1 MSLSSLEDRP
11 SSGAPDGLLT
21 RGLHAWKHLHA
32 LGLCSNLLLNVVQ
45 NGLRLNLIRPL
56 SRPIILPELP
66 HPPVELEFLL
76 AETEALLTAG
86 AIELCP
92 NPVVVCP
99 VFAVP
104 KKRAPGDD
112 RPPFRMVHNLRT
124 VNNLL
129 WPVNHYRLAKVE
141 DIPPLLSSGCLTAAI
156 DIEAAYHHIKID
168 PASRPLLAF
177 SLDGQTYQWTVCPFG
192 LSHSAYY
199 WVMTSKALV
208 AWIHHHG
215 IKAVMYCDDLLAVCS
230 QDEYELILKLLRNLG
245 VNVSVPKLQPPSHE
259 TVFLGHVVRTPP
271 LEPPTIS
278 LTPARTKSSR
288 RAATSLI
295 KAARAGTPVPRRA
308 LARHLGTLASTA
320 TVVPSTHLLLRPIH
334 QLMTGLPAKAW
345 DVSVALDESIVPGLE
360 AWLLCRRL
368 RPCRPL
374 LQPRPAAQ
382 ITTDASHLAWGAV
395 LVIPSE
401 DLTLSTAGS
410 WSDVPPPLPHITQLE
425 SMAVDRA
432 ARLWAPHLHN
442 RPVIVRSDATVV
454 VHSLKRM
461 VSGSVQIAELFSRL
475 SMDVLE
481 PLNISVSTTH
491 LAGVLNTRADAASRL
506 EYLRLDK
513 HDYILRPQLA
523 LALVHE
529 HCPLGMTPVD
539 RFASDVNALLP
550 TYNARRSV
558 QPGVVDAFLEPPQS
572 WTSHFNYLFP
582 PCSTPVIT
590 RLLSALVTLPEWQGL
605 LVLPRWPGAPWWPL
619 LLGLPSLSHL
629 RDLPHDAFLPGLS
642 GSTGP
647 CSGRWTMCVWIKLS
661 DPSTSHGPADL
672 C

>member
-1 MSLSSLEDRP
+1 MSSMSQESRP
-11 SSGAPDGLLT
+11 SSGATDGPLF
-21 RGLHAWKHLHA
+21 RGLDTWRHLHS
-32 LGLCSNLLLNVVQ
+32 LGLCSDLLLSVIQ
-45 NGLRLNLIRPL
+45 NGLRLKLIRPVP
-56 SRPIILPELP
+56 RPIILPELP
-66 HPPVELEFLL
+66 HPPDELAFLE

-92 NPVVVCP
+92 NPLVVCP

-104 KKRAPGDD
+104 KKRAPGDT

-129 WPVNHYRLAKVE
+129 WPVNHYRLAKVD
-141 DIPPLLSSGCLTAAI
+141 DIPPLLSRGCLTAAV

-177 SLDGQTYQWTVCPFG
+177 SLNGRTYQWTVCPFG
-192 LSHSAYY
+192 LSHSAFY
-199 WVMTSKALV
+199 WVMASKALV

-215 IKAVMYCDDLLAVCS
+215 VKAVMYCDDLLAVCNKA
-230 QDEYELILKLLRNLG
+230 EFELILKLLLELG
-245 VNVSVPKLQPPSHE
+245 VNVSTPKLQPPSHE

-271 LEPPTIS
+271 DEPPTIA
-278 LTPARTKSSR
+278 LTPTRSKSAR

-295 KAARAGTPVPRRA
+295 KAARAATPMPRRA
-308 LARHLGTLASTA
+308 LARHLGTLASTVS
-320 TVVPSTHLLLRPIH
+320 VVPSTHLLLRPVH
-334 QLMTGLPAKAW
+334 HLMAGLPAKAW
-345 DVSVALDESIVPGLE
+345 DVSVSLDETVIPGLE
-360 AWLLCRRL
+360 AWLHCRRH
-368 RPCRPL
+368 RPSRQL
-374 LQPRPAAQ
+374 LQPLPAAQ

-401 DLTLSTAGS
+401 DLTLSTAGT
-410 WSDVPPPLPHITQLE
+410 WSDVPPPLPHITLLE

-432 ARLWAPHLHN
+432 VRLWAPHLTD
-442 RPVIVRSDATVV
+442 RPVIIRSDATVV
-454 VHSLKRM
+454 VHSLKRLT
-461 VSGSVQIAELFSRL
+461 SGSLQIADLFARL
-475 SMDVLE
+475 SLDVLE

-523 LALVHE
+523 LSLIHA
-529 HCPLGMTPVD
+529 HCPPDMLPAD

-550 TYNARRSV
+550 LYNARRSV
-558 QPGVVDAFLEPPQS
+558 QPGVVDAFLVPPQL
-572 WTSHFNYLFP
+572 WTSQFNFMFP
-582 PCSTPVIT
+582 PCSTPVIS
-590 RLLSALVTLPEWQGL
+590 RLLSVLVTLPKWQGL
-605 LVLPRWPGAPWWPL
+605 LVLPRWPGATWWPL
-619 LLGLPSLSHL
+619 LLGLQSLSHL
-629 RDLPHDAFLPGLS
+629 CDLPQDAFLPGLS

-647 CSGRWTMCVWIKLS
+647 ASGRWTMCVWT
-661 DPSTSHGPADL
+661 TSLRPDTSASRTGL